1 MVFSLAAHVLTVW
14 GAHKEQWRVSHK
26 TGACKN
32 LPNELA
38 TEAMVLRL
46 TALLLLLAAVCAEVR
61 EILQRKSN
69 PNCISADQL
78 LVAARTCCLVKGVDA
93 RLAVIWYI
101 RSMM

>member
-26 TGACKN
+26 TGAPKT
-32 LPNELA
+32 LPNERP
-38 TEAMVLRL
+38 EAMVLRL